1 MKDGDK
7 DEWSRRQRFRQNLVE
22 VRRPS
27 VMSGGGG
34 RSGLISGHVASRIIV
49 GSEAKLRSQV
59 RRNITVGVR
68 TVEHTEG
75 RQTFWR
81 EIDESSDRAKSDCD
95 ADG

>member
-1 MKDGDK
+1 MMKDVVNGLVK
-7 DEWSRRQRFRQNLVE
+7 TWWRFAV
-22 VRRPS
+22 RPS
-27 VMSGGGG
+27 CRGGG

-59 RRNITVGVR
+59 RRNITAGVR